1 MKLSDIEEKCEEINS
16 LRQQLEAKQAE
27 IKKLEVKAKEKSEEV
42 RFLKTIAKLSD
53 EAYEAEEGI
62 GELVEAKTEVEVFQ
76 KKIEKIRNEVL
87 EGLKNVSFSF
97 SKELPKVDKK
107 TTINFKGNPCNNAVR
122 LIASILSLD
131 VPLKLDNVELYGD
144 KVVVANAQDLDQVS
158 RALEVLQ
165 SNIGRLARIAL
176 EEQDPIVEKI
186 ADYFYKSSYR
196 DIWEAIKGRKRIANK
211 DLYSYLGL
219 ETSQKRK
226 RVRNF
231 FTVAENA
238 LTEEFPFIR
247 VSTGTYELNF
257 LGSLVWRRYQDKYL
271 KGKQIAEKTSQEA
284 SVEIPIKKKEGKP
297 RKSTLNQY
305 LSNDEIKKVIYGK
318 EVN

>member
-1 MKLSDIEEKCEEINS
+1 MKLSDIEQKCGEINS
-16 LRQQLEAKQAE
+16 LKQQLKAKQTEIHKLE
-27 IKKLEVKAKEKSEEV
+27 IKAKKKSEEV
-42 RFLKTIAKLSD
+42 QFLKTIAKLGD
-53 EAYEAEEGI
+53 EAYE
-62 GELVEAKTEVEVFQ
+62 GEKGVDELKKAKTEAEVCQ
-76 KKIEKIRNEVL
+76 KKIEKLEKEVL

-97 SKELPKVDKK
+97 SRELPKVDKK
-107 TTINFKGNPCNNAVR
+107 TPITFKGDPCNNAIR
-122 LIASILSLD
+122 LIASTLSSD

-144 KVVVANAQDLDQVS
+144 KVVVANAQNLTQVAK
-158 RALEVLQ
+158 ALETLQ
-165 SNIGRLARIAL
+165 NNIGRLARIAL
-176 EEQDPIVEKI
+176 EEKDPIVEDV
-186 ADYFYKSSYR
+186 ANYFYKSSYR
-196 DIWEAIKGRKRIANK
+196 DVWEGIEGKKRISNQ
-211 DLYSYLGL
+211 DLYSHLDL
-219 ETSQKRK
+219 KTSQERK

-238 LTEEFPFIR
+238 LKERFPFIR

-271 KGKQIAEKTSQEA
+271 RGKQIAEKTSQEA
-284 SVEIPIKKKEGKP
+284 SVEIPIKKKEEKP